1 MLAPIIPVQ
10 TLPPIWRPTFLLHM
24 NGTDGST
31 TFTES
36 MAGLT
41 ATVSGNAQIDTAQS
55 KFGGASALFDG
66 TGDGIS
72 FAIASGIDVD
82 NEFFFTIEC
91 WVRIDAAVAGN
102 GIILNGVSGTGNYP
116 YQFWYD
122 NSTTKLG
129 IRGVYSN
136 ASTWGWQ
143 TSAAITKGQ
152 WYHMALSRSGAT
164 LRAFVD
170 GVLIGSEGTVSLG
183 LITCTTMW
191 IGMLSTGAAPLKGW
205 IDEVRIVKGRAVYKD
220 AFTPPTAE
228 FTDHS

>member
-1 MLAPIIPVQ
+1 MFAPIIPVQ
-10 TLPPIWRPTFLLHM
+10 TRSPIWRPTFLLHM

-41 ATVSGNAQIDTAQS
+41 ASVSGNAQIDTAQS

-72 FAIASGIDVD
+72 FAIASSIDVD

-91 WVRIDAAVAGN
+91 WVRIDTAVAGN
-102 GIILNGVSGTGNYP
+102 GVVLRGVSGTGNYP
-116 YQFWYD
+116 YEFWYD

-136 ASTWGWQ
+136 SSTWGWQ
-143 TSAAITKGQ
+143 TSGAITKGQ
-152 WYHMALSRSGAT
+152 WYHMAMTRSGAT
-164 LRAFVD
+164 IKAYID
-170 GVLIGSEGTVSLG
+170 GVVIGTTSAVALP
-183 LITCTTMW
+183 LFACTTMW
-191 IGMLSTGAAPLKGW
+191 IGMSSTGSGPLKGW
-205 IDEVRIVKGRAVYKD
+205 IDEVRIVKGRAVYNG
-220 AFTPPTAE
+220 AFTSPTAE
-228 FTDHS
+228 FTDHP